1 MQGARYAVDVVLCI
15 DATGSM
21 SSIIDRVKHSA
32 LRFYDDLMAKMRT
45 KGRSIDELRVRII
58 AFRDYYADGA
68 NAVSESDFYSLPQEK
83 EGFNAFVRSISADGG
98 GDDPENGLEALA
110 LAIQSDWTTAGDK
123 RRHVVVVWTDTSA
136 HPLERNEGSKPGNYP
151 NDLPKNF
158 DDLTDMWEGQTYL
171 NISTKRLVV
180 FAPDAYAWTD
190 IANNWENVVHYP
202 SQAGH
207 GLSDIDY
214 ETILDAI
221 AESV

>member
-1 MQGARYAVDVVLCI
+1 MQGAQYAVDVVLCI

-21 SSIIDRVKHSA
+21 SSIINRVKDSA
-32 LRFYDDLMAKMRT
+32 LTFYDDLMAKMRT

-68 NAVSESDFYSLPQEK
+68 NAMSESSFFLLPQDK
-83 EGFNAFVRSISADGG
+83 AKFDSFVHSILADGG
-98 GDDPENGLEALA
+98 GDEPENGLEALA
-110 LAIQSDWTTAGDK
+110 LAIQSEWTKGGDK
-123 RRHVVVVWTDTSA
+123 RRHVVVMWTDTSA
-136 HPLERNEGSKPGNYP
+136 HPLERNENSKPSSYP
-151 NDLPKNF
+151 GDLPKNF
-158 DDLTDMWEGQTYL
+158 DDLTDMWEGQSYL
-171 NISTKRLVV
+171 SISSKRLVL

-202 SQAGH
+202 SQAGR

-214 ETILDAI
+214 QTILDAI